1 MQRWKEELILVGH
14 EVEWTVR
21 YFVYQSGVWR
31 DRKSVDEIMYA
42 EGPAVYAGA
51 AAYAARKEAMWK
63 EMAVSASK
71 QFRVVN
77 SSFKFSV

>member
-14 EVEWTVR
+14 EMEWTVR
-21 YFVYQSGVWR
+21 YFIYQSGVWR
-31 DRKSVDEIMYA
+31 DRKSVEESMYD
-42 EGPAVYAGA
+42 AGA

-63 EMAVSASK
+63 EMAVSAGK

-77 SSFKFSV
+77 SLFKFTV